1 MTCLSEMSRSIK
13 RVCNCIEGREGNG
26 EGGRN
31 WQKVKK
37 MELEG
42 ILANLML
49 YEWEHWG
56 PRIRLQVII
65 AVKDDDIDDNNN
77 GKWYWLTVIYQVYSP
92 SYCHVAHAMFIS
104 ISGFPT
110 TIKANYLLCGVCQ
123 TWPKC
128 FTCLIIFNPP
138 KCFQEV
144 SIIIIYILQ
153 VEKQWDTQSLII
165 CWRWQVGRWSQES
178 TRSVYLLS
186 HIQKIFVEWIHD
198 LNLCIF
204 HTDLAPAL
212 VQCSSFLGDIAPL

>member
-1 MTCLSEMSRSIK
+1 MGRRRTSDTQRNKDKCFRGWHLADTAWKMTWLFCCKRLEGGGGCKRKRDHWKWRENRISSYMIGIFKEDGEEMTCLSEMSRSIK

-65 AVKDDDIDDNNN
+65 AVKDDDIDDINN
-77 GKWYWLTVIYQVYSP
+77 GKWYWLNVIYQVYSP

-104 ISGFPT
+104 ISGF
-110 TIKANYLLCGVCQ
+110 LV
-123 TWPKC
+123 
-128 FTCLIIFNPP
+128 
-138 KCFQEV
+138 FQ
-144 SIIIIYILQ
+144 Q
-153 VEKQWDTQSLII
+153 Q
-165 CWRWQVGRWSQES
+165 
-178 TRSVYLLS
+178 
-186 HIQKIFVEWIHD
+186 
-198 LNLCIF
+198 
-204 HTDLAPAL
+204 
-212 VQCSSFLGDIAPL
+212 